1 MREQGRCS
9 RWSSMGVHDQQ
20 YTQVM
25 DKVNFITLQNDEDIV
40 ISFSFDEGTEF
51 GIDGFTIQ
59 RNPGLELFLDK
70 DDRGACIEWL
80 DEDDI
85 RVVLDV
91 VNISR
96 EVITMKTK
104 GKVYHYS
111 FDIGNISDDEYTDL
125 VEHFRLINFDNSISI
140 S

>member
-1 MREQGRCS
+1 
-9 RWSSMGVHDQQ
+9 
-20 YTQVM
+20 M

-70 DDRGACIEWL
+70 DERGACIEWE
-80 DEDDI
+80 DEGDI
-85 RVVLDV
+85 RVILDV

-96 EVITMKTK
+96 EIITMKTK
-104 GKVYHYS
+104 GKVHQYS

-125 VEHFRLINFDNSISI
+125 IEHFRLINFDNSISI

>member
-1 MREQGRCS
+1 MKKTNRQK
-9 RWSSMGVHDQQ
+9 
-20 YTQVM
+20 VM

-59 RNPGLELFLDK
+59 RNPGLEFFLDK